1 MHANL
6 GSGNILGNMVLLVE
20 EDMDAVNRTFV
31 LITAQEE
38 VLPLISGKRWV
49 SLSDMLT
56 PICSIDKNS
65 FFISVI

>member
-38 VLPLISGKRWV
+38 VLSLISGKGWV
-49 SLSDMLT
+49 SLSDMPT